1 MRDALEEEGVERMIS
16 APAVLKQVVGG
27 TVKTI
32 ARQRGGRDILGQ
44 KDAVRLGRVGRRV
57 EAMFEVECV

>member
-16 APAVLKQVVGG
+16 APAVLRQVVGG

-44 KDAVRLGRVGRRV
+44 KDAV
-57 EAMFEVECV
+57 